1 MVGVRGKVRGRNASL
16 PLQLNLPKDNY
27 YEASTSPIPL
37 VWARSKISDYMRELN
52 RPKTMKVSGFSD
64 EELEFKVTTL
74 GLDHSLAT
82 KWTSLIAVSRRVVN
96 PQTGMTLDGKVPLP
110 MVKGTTTNAYPPAI
124 SILGGDMAGNS
135 TPEPATVM
143 GMFVVEAAGLV
154 ALLFIRRKNRMEGLS
169 I

>member
-1 MVGVRGKVRGRNASL
+1 MTGKVKGRKASL

-37 VWARSKISDYMRELN
+37 VWARSKISDYMRQFNKPEIM
-52 RPKTMKVSGFSD
+52 KTNGFSD
-64 EELEFKVTTL
+64 DELEFKVTTL

-82 KWTSLIAVSRRVVN
+82 KWTSFVAVSRRVVN
-96 PQTGMTLDGKVPLP
+96 PQTGLTPDGKVPLP
-110 MVKGTTTNAYPPAI
+110 MVKGTTTNAYPPSI
-124 SILGGDMAGNS
+124 SILGEDMAGNS

-143 GMFVVEAAGLV
+143 GMFVVGAAGLV
-154 ALLFIRRKNRMEGLS
+154 ALWFIRRKNRMEGIS